1 MYNVQ
6 FAEIEGRKIP
16 MKMTIRATEKIKQW
30 HGDIEE
36 WIKDIDGSR
45 GIDRLMNACI
55 SGVIALGESGAAYL
69 DMMREPHSE
78 LYSKQELELFVD
90 PPLCTSVLIPVLI
103 ACINESTKR
112 TVDIDEEPSKNEE
125 PALEN

>member
-30 HGDIEE
+30 HGSVDD
-36 WIKDIDGSR
+36 WIKDLDGYN
-45 GIDRLMNACI
+45 GIERLMDACI

-69 DMMREPHSE
+69 DMMRESHSD
-78 LYSKQELELFVD
+78 LYSKQELELLVD
-90 PPLCTSVLIPVLI
+90 PPLCTSVLLPTLI
-103 ACINESTKR
+103 ACINGSTKR
-112 TVDIDEEPSKNEE
+112 TVDIEDEPSKNEI
-125 PALEN
+125 PTPEN

>member
-36 WIKDIDGSR
+36 WIKDIDGYN
-45 GIDRLMNACI
+45 GIERLMDACI

-69 DMMREPHSE
+69 DMMRESHSD
-78 LYSKQELELFVD
+78 LYSKQELELLVD
-90 PPLCTSVLIPVLI
+90 PPLCTSVLLPTLI
-103 ACINESTKR
+103 ACINGSTKR
-112 TVDIDEEPSKNEE
+112 TVDIEDEPSKNEI
-125 PALEN
+125 PTPEN